1 MADIVRSMV
10 ALVAIILVLFG
21 IGKLFSSD
29 PGDPVKPVDYAQ
41 VTEQARP
48 AAAYPLYA
56 PASLPDGWRATSAR
70 FNTSAWHLGFLT
82 DDSKYIG
89 VEQVDVSVD
98 RAVDTYAPDSRIDGD
113 VTVAGNQWALR
124 KGPDNNLTYVRRDA
138 DSTLLVTGSAPRTVI
153 EAFIESLTTGD
164 LDKP

>member
-1 MADIVRSMV
+1 MADIVRSMI

-21 IGKLFSSD
+21 IGKFFSSD

-41 VTEQARP
+41 VTQQARP

-56 PASLPDGWRATSAR
+56 PATLPDGWRATSAR

-98 RAVDTYAPDSRIDGD
+98 RAVDTYAPESRISGKAS
-113 VTVAGNQWALR
+113 VAGHQWDLR
-124 KGPDNNLTYVRRDA
+124 QGPDNNLTYVRRDGE
-138 DSTLLVTGSAPRTVI
+138 STLLITGSAPKKVMET
-153 EAFIESLTTGD
+153 FIETLSTS
-164 LDKP
+164 